1 MYFFRKNR
9 RGDNYPDTGGVNK
22 KRYRIWAYVPQKRID
37 ESRRRKAFLT
47 EIDELEKAIK
57 AGEQVHAF
65 FVGAYPLRS
74 TVENRDGSQFEV
86 YRAELSSIDHLSLVF
101 AEPNQR

>member
-1 MYFFRKNR
+1 MGIRF
-9 RGDNYPDTGGVNK
+9 TELVWVNK

-37 ESRRRKAFLT
+37 EPRRRKAFLT

-65 FVGAYPLRS
+65 FVGAYL
-74 TVENRDGSQFEV
+74 
-86 YRAELSSIDHLSLVF
+86 
-101 AEPNQR
+101 

>member
-1 MYFFRKNR
+1 QFSRPPRQR
-9 RGDNYPDTGGVNK
+9 RGPTL
-22 KRYRIWAYVPQKRID
+22 YRIGVGEQEAIPYMGVCPTEAY
-37 ESRRRKAFLT
+37 RRRKAFLT